1 MFGLAIDLNKRM
13 HGLDIARSIAISLVV
28 FSHSLWISDF
38 FPPLINWLMQLSG
51 TIGVEI
57 FFIISGFLIG
67 KIVLRML
74 ENEDFSFS
82 SIIAFLKRR
91 WFRTLPNYYLI
102 LFVNVLLW
110 YLFYNEIPEKLY
122 LYFVYLQNLSHNA
135 PDFYRISW
143 SLAVEQFCYII
154 GPCTLL
160 LLVKIFPGA
169 NRKHLFL
176 GMSLFMIML
185 FFGVRLYFNF
195 THELTSLNQWN
206 ESLRKVTIYRL
217 DAIYYGFVL
226 FYLFSNNFIASKW
239 NLNLF
244 FVGILGIFTFHIL
257 IFVFGI
263 QYERHQFFFNV
274 FYLPL
279 NSISICLTI
288 PFLVSIK
295 LKNVFFL
302 KCVALLSVISYSVYL
317 LHYTVILHSM
327 KVFFPSENLR
337 GFYLFVY
344 TFSYWFLVLFLSY
357 LLYRFFEKPM
367 TNLRE
372 KKMIN

>member
-1 MFGLAIDLNKRM
+1 MFGLTIDLNKRIP
-13 HGLDIARSIAISLVV
+13 GLDIARAIAISLVV

-38 FPPLINWLMQLSG
+38 FPPAISWLMQLSG

-74 ENEDFSFS
+74 ENENFSFS
-82 SIIAFLKRR
+82 EIMVFLKRR

-102 LFVNVLLW
+102 LFVNVFLW
-110 YLFYNEIPEKLY
+110 YLIYNQIPEKLY
-122 LYFVYLQNLSHNA
+122 LYFVYLQNLTQTS

-143 SLAVEQFCYII
+143 SLAVEQFSYII
-154 GPCTLL
+154 GPFSLL
-160 LLVKIFPGA
+160 LLVKLFPKVK
-169 NRKHLFL
+169 RRYFFL
-176 GMSLFMIML
+176 VVSLFMIVL
-185 FFGVRLYFNF
+185 FLGVRLYFNSI
-195 THELTSLNQWN
+195 HELTSIVDWN

-226 FYLFSNNFIASKW
+226 FYFYSRNHISGKW
-239 NLNLF
+239 SLIF
-244 FVGILGIFTFHIL
+244 FQIGLLGVFTLHVLIFALGIQAQDYPL
-257 IFVFGI
+257 
-263 QYERHQFFFNV
+263 FFNV

-279 NSISICLTI
+279 NSITICLTI
-288 PFLVSIK
+288 PFLISIK
-295 LKNVFFL
+295 LRNSYFL
-302 KCVALLSVISYSVYL
+302 KFVTFLSLISYSIYL

-327 KVFFPSENLR
+327 KVLFPSDNLK
-337 GFYLFVY
+337 GFPLLTY
-344 TFSYWFLVLFLSY
+344 TFSYWVLVVLLSY

-372 KKMIN
+372 VKK

>member
-1 MFGLAIDLNKRM
+1 MFGLTIDINKRIP
-13 HGLDIARSIAISLVV
+13 GLDIARAIAISLVV

-38 FPPLINWLMQLSG
+38 FPPLVNWFMRLSG
-51 TIGVEI
+51 TIGVE
-57 FFIISGFLIG
+57 FFFVISGFLIG

-74 ENEDFSFS
+74 EKEDFSLSDIVF
-82 SIIAFLKRR
+82 FLKRR

-122 LYFVYLQNLSHNA
+122 LYFIYLQNMAQTS

-143 SLAVEQFCYII
+143 SLAIEQFSYII
-154 GPCTLL
+154 GPFSLFFL
-160 LLVKIFPGA
+160 IKVFPKVKRRYF
-169 NRKHLFL
+169 FL
-176 GMSLFMIML
+176 GMSLLMIAL
-185 FFGVRLYFNF
+185 FLVSRFYFNAI
-195 THELTSLNQWN
+195 HELTSITDWN

-226 FYLFSNNFIASKW
+226 FYLYSSNHIAGKW
-239 NLNLF
+239 NLIF
-244 FVGILGIFTFHIL
+244 FLIGLLGIFTLHVL
-257 IFVFGI
+257 IFAIGI
-263 QYERHQFFFNV
+263 QAQNYSLFFNV

-279 NSISICLTI
+279 NSIAICLTI
-288 PFLVSIK
+288 PFLIGIK
-295 LKNVFFL
+295 LKNSFFL
-302 KCVALLSVISYSVYL
+302 KCVTFLSVISYSIYL
-317 LHYTVILHSM
+317 LHYTVILHTM
-327 KVFFPSENLR
+327 KVLFPSENLR
-337 GFYLFVY
+337 GFYLFLY
-344 TFSYWFLVLFLSY
+344 TFCYWFLVLFLSY

>member
-1 MFGLAIDLNKRM
+1 MFGLAIDLNKRI

-28 FSHSLWISDF
+28 FSHSLWISNF
-38 FPPLINWLMQLSG
+38 FPPLVSWFMQLSG

-57 FFIISGFLIG
+57 FFVISGFLIG

-82 SIIAFLKRR
+82 TIMVFLKRR

-110 YLFYNEIPEKLY
+110 YFIYNDIPDKLY
-122 LYFVYLQNLSHNA
+122 LYFVYLQNLTQTS

-154 GPCTLL
+154 GPFTLL
-160 LLVKIFPGA
+160 FLVKIFPRV
-169 NRKHLFL
+169 NRRHLFL
-176 GMSLFMIML
+176 GMSLFMIAL
-185 FFGVRLYFNF
+185 FFGTRFFFNA
-195 THELTSLNQWN
+195 THELTSLTDWNQ
-206 ESLRKVTIYRL
+206 SLRKVTIYRL

-226 FYLFSNNFIASKW
+226 FYLYSRNHIAAEW
-239 NLNLF
+239 NLKFFLIGLF
-244 FVGILGIFTFHIL
+244 GVFTLHVL
-257 IFVFGI
+257 IFVLGI
-263 QYERHQFFFNV
+263 QAENYPLFFNI

-279 NSISICLTI
+279 NSIAICLTI
-288 PFLVSIK
+288 PFLISIK
-295 LKNVFFL
+295 LKESFFL
-302 KCVALLSVISYSVYL
+302 KWVTLLSVISYSIYL
-317 LHYTVILHSM
+317 LHYTVILHTM
-327 KVFFPSENLR
+327 KVLFPSENLK
-337 GFYLFVY
+337 GFALFGY
-344 TFSYWFLVLFLSY
+344 TFFYWVLVIFLSY

-372 KKMIN
+372 KK